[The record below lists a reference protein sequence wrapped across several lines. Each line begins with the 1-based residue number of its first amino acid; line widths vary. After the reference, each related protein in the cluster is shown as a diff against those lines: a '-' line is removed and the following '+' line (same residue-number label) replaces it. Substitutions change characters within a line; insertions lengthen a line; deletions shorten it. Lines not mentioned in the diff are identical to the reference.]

1 MNDRPGLGDFINEL
15 LRLTGERISQA
26 IRNPAAALFLLV
38 LGLMLLPS
46 LSRTIMPLLVLMF
59 LALLAWGM
67 MYGKAA
73 KEAPRQ
79 FERERRKRRPQ
90 HEPRTMHPVAVEAM
104 QRAGQNPAALA
115 VPLVDVGLLA
125 YDSSGREPAIFREE
139 RLPDDAG
146 YVRPFAV
153 FRAPRRTRGK
163 IRFEMLDGGGA
174 RRFIDVSEW
183 TLNPGDTFVYA
194 QNWLPVRNLQSL
206 DGAWTLRLYGAGTLL
221 AEHEFRWRDP
231 GGGELRAALTGD
243 GEIKGDPLQEIRERR
258 RRLSLDD
265 LLEDQEGG
273 LIESDPEIE
282 AAAREMERL
291 NRQRARRH

>member
-15 LRLTGERISQA
+15 LRLTGERASQA
-26 IRNPAAALFLLV
+26 MRNPAAALFLLV

-46 LSRTIMPLLVLMF
+46 LSRTIMPLVVLLF
-59 LALLAWGM
+59 LALMVWGM
-67 MYGKAA
+67 MHSKAA
-73 KEAPRQ
+73 EGNSRQ
-79 FERERRKRRPQ
+79 AEGERRKHRPVHERRA
-90 HEPRTMHPVAVEAM
+90 MHPVAIEAM

-115 VPLVDVGLLA
+115 VPPVDLGLLA
-125 YDSSGREPAIFREE
+125 YDSNGREPTTFREE

-153 FRAPRRTRGK
+153 FRSPRRARGK
-163 IRFEMLDGGGA
+163 IRFEMLDGGGV

-183 TLNPGDTFVYA
+183 TLNSGDTFVYA
-194 QNWLPVRNLQSL
+194 QSWLPVRNLQSL
-206 DGAWTLRLYGAGTLL
+206 DGAWTLRLYGADTLL